1 MSEASGDAG
10 SGGADG
16 RASPQQS
23 HEVLAEKI
31 ESHRLP
37 PGAAGAFVLLL
48 CLVTPFLT
56 FAITYDVVVR
66 YLFNST
72 LIWLNDVTG
81 YLLAALTFLGGAY
94 VMARDGHTRVDILVT
109 HARPNVRRWV
119 TMIDAMLV
127 FVVCLVLA
135 VASGY
140 SVWDSYQRNVS
151 VVGIVQVPR
160 YLVLLP
166 IFIGTVLICIERVRT
181 MRRLLTRASDLDDLP
196 VTLEPPHV

>member
-1 MSEASGDAG
+1 MNEVSDAAG
-10 SGGADG
+10 AGGADG
-16 RASPQQS
+16 RASPQHFQ
-23 HEVLAEKI
+23 EELAEKI

-37 PGAAGAFVLLL
+37 PGAAGAFILLL
-48 CLVTPFLT
+48 CFVTPFLT

-72 LIWLNDVTG
+72 LLWLNDVTG

-94 VMARDGHTRVDILVT
+94 VMSRDGHTRVDFLVT
-109 HARPNVRRWV
+109 HARPKIRRWV
-119 TMIDAMLV
+119 TLIDAMLV

-135 VASGY
+135 VASAY

-166 IFIGTVLICIERVRT
+166 ILIGTVLICIERVRT
-181 MRRLLTRASDLDDLP
+181 LRRLSTRGVDAHDLP
-196 VTLEPPHV
+196 VTVGPPRV